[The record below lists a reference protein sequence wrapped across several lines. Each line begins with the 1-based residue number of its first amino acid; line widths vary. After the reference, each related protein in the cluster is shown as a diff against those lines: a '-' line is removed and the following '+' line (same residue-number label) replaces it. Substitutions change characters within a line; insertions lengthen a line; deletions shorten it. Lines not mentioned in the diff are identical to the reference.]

1 MRRAHL
7 LLLVLFLGVSACGR
21 RSVGEACDQA
31 MRAFCA
37 RASSCLG
44 GTAADTEACVAAG
57 VPECCGKA
65 GTCQADVRDGAAV
78 DRCVQETNE
87 VSCVAWETWA
97 RAPDTTPPPMP
108 GVCYGV
114 AQP

>member
-1 MRRAHL
+1 MRRASV
-7 LLLVLFLGVSACGR
+7 LLVGLLAGGCGR
-21 RSVGEACDQA
+21 LTVGESCDQVL
-31 MRAFCA
+31 RAWCE
-37 RASSCLG
+37 RATDCLG

-78 DRCVQETNE
+78 GRCVTASRDA
-87 VSCVAWETWA
+87 SCTAWRTWA
-97 RAPDTTPPPMP
+97 QAPDTSPAPLP
-108 GVCYGV
+108 GVCVGV